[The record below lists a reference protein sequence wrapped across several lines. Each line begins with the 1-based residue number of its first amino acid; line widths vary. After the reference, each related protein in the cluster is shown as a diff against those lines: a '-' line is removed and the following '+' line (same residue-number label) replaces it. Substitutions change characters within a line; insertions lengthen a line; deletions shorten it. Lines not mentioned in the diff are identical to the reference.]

1 MNIGHVKARQRHTVQ
16 MSIKGIPLPYACKS
30 SLASPTLVLPLLMFS
45 LYPHLPIMSSPLTLH
60 VAKALPKSPLQS
72 HSTGSFRCLHYI
84 LWPPWRADSTETP
97 LVCFS
102 LACGNVPRTAV
113 SFGNSLVYP
122 PSFLALF
129 TYAINLSFSH
139 LPHRRQIDTYKETAD
154 ISGGRRQHEEHS
166 ISRKVDIEGP
176 QRINI
181 EAYIN
186 QTNTPCPLLPPLAI
200 PIQRILSFKPV
211 WDVARRGDPWGISF
225 PSFSNLIFMFIF
237 LYLIS
242 FLFFSF
248 LLFSSLFFSFLLFSS
263 LFFSF
268 LFIYFD

>member
-45 LYPHLPIMSSPLTLH
+45 LYPHLSIMSSPLTLH

-84 LWPPWRADSTETP
+84 LWPPRRADSTETP

-122 PSFLALF
+122 PLPSQCGMSHAEMIGEVSLFLLF
-129 TYAINLSFSH
+129 YYHFAFFKFHIH
-139 LPHRRQIDTYKETAD
+139 
-154 ISGGRRQHEEHS
+154 IS
-166 ISRKVDIEGP
+166 VFD
-176 QRINI
+176 
-181 EAYIN
+181 
-186 QTNTPCPLLPPLAI
+186 
-200 PIQRILSFKPV
+200 
-211 WDVARRGDPWGISF
+211 
-225 PSFSNLIFMFIF
+225 
-237 LYLIS
+237 
-242 FLFFSF
+242 FFSF
-248 LLFSSLFFSFLLFSS
+248 